1 MTTADEKTLCAALA
15 QFNAGAYFA
24 CHETLEGL
32 WLRDETPQRAFY
44 QGLIQIAAAFVH
56 VGRGNPRGVVPLLDA
71 GLAKLAAFP
80 EVCHGLD
87 LRSLRQDAEAVR
99 ELIASEGAW
108 GLRKLQTSGLPTI
121 RTLSEPTE
129 A

>member
-56 VGRGNPRGVVPLLDA
+56 VGRGNHRGIVPLLDA

-80 EVCHGLD
+80 DVCHGLD

-99 ELIASEGAW
+99 ELIASEGAL
-108 GLRKLQTSGLPTI
+108 GLRALQTSGLPTI
-121 RTLSEPTE
+121 HLISEPTE